1 MKLIKKCSYLFKE
14 SRETLLVK
22 VQNLKDSLPLKLLTE
37 NTNLSSEITGCYI
50 GDLLS
55 WVMANANNKNVWIT
69 VMGNINAI
77 AVAALNNISCII
89 LAENA
94 SLDEDAKAKAIE
106 HNIPIFV
113 TDLNSY
119 NIAVKIS
126 KLLET

>member
-1 MKLIKKCSYLFKE
+1 M
-14 SRETLLVK
+14 VK
-22 VQNLKDSLPLKLLTE
+22 VQDLKDSLPLKLLTE
-37 NTNLSSEITGCYI
+37 NTNLNSEITGCYI

-69 VMGNINAI
+69 VMGNINTI
-77 AVAALNNISCII
+77 AVAALTNISCII

-94 SLDEDAKAKAIE
+94 SLDKDAKSKAIE

-113 TDLNSY
+113 TNLNSY

>member
-1 MKLIKKCSYLFKE
+1 MKLIKKCSCLFKE

-69 VMGNINAI
+69 VMGNINAV
-77 AVAALNNISCII
+77 AVAALTNISCII

>member
-1 MKLIKKCSYLFKE
+1 MKLIKKCSCLFKE

-77 AVAALNNISCII
+77 AVAALTNISCII